1 MSDVGFADFGPWSTV
16 DGQPP
21 FTFDD
26 SRFTTVYGSF
36 HSKFPIT
43 NSFPT
48 YQLINNSTNQ
58 PPSLRSQTLNRVSNR
73 RSYCLETDRE
83 QCYK

>member
-16 DGQPP
+16 NRH
-21 FTFDD
+21 
-26 SRFTTVYGSF
+26 SRLTIHVSQRFMVHSN
-36 HSKFPIT
+36 SKFPIT

-48 YQLINNSTNQ
+48 YQPINNSTNQ

-83 QCYK
+83 